1 MRAPVDLAKM
11 LKAVAF
17 VAALIPLGL
26 LALGATLYPQWLGA
40 NPAEAITRTS
50 GDWTLRFLLLTLAV
64 TPLRKLTGWHVL
76 ARFRRTLGLY
86 AFFYGTV
93 HLSSYVGFDHAF
105 AWVDIVRDI
114 AKRPFI
120 TVGFLTLLLMLPLAV
135 TSTNA
140 MVRRLGARRWT
151 ALHRLVYL
159 LAPLG
164 VLHFWWMVKKDI
176 TEPALYAT
184 LLAIL
189 LGYRVVAKLAEDRR
203 RARAM
208 AGTEDLMTPRGSTQR
223 A

>member
-1 MRAPVDLAKM
+1 MRAPIDPAKV
-11 LKAVAF
+11 LKAAAF
-17 VAALIPLGL
+17 VAALVPLGML
-26 LALGATLYPQWLGA
+26 VLGATLYPQWLGA
-40 NPAEAITRTS
+40 NPAETITRTT

-76 ARFRRTLGLY
+76 ARYRRMLGLY

-105 AWVDIVRDI
+105 ALGDIVRDI
-114 AKRPFI
+114 VKRPFI

-140 MVRRLGARRWT
+140 MVRRLGAKRWT

-176 TEPALYAT
+176 SEPALYAA
-184 LLAIL
+184 LLAVL
-189 LGYRVVAKLAEDRR
+189 LGYRVVAKLSEGRR
-203 RARAM
+203 RARAK
-208 AGTEDLMTPRGSTQR
+208 AGTEHLVTPRGCPQR